1 MTGDQTL
8 AAEYALGLLEGE
20 DLLAARARVAS
31 DALFAAEVDQWHE
44 RLARWPTTSPR
55 ACRARRCGNGS
66 KPNCPAI
73 PAAPKWFRCAAACAA
88 GNWRA
93 G

>member
-31 DALFAAEVDQWHE
+31 DALFAAEVDQWQD
-44 RLARWPTTSPR
+44 RLAPL
-55 ACRARRCGNGS
+55 ADHIG
-66 KPNCPAI
+66 
-73 PAAPKWFRCAAACAA
+73 
-88 GNWRA
+88 
-93 G
+93 